1 MIWYNEHLVRALQE
15 ARSAGR
21 WPRVPR
27 EQPAAA
33 RQAVTIALQP
43 APVR

>member
-1 MIWYNEHLVRALQE
+1 MIWYNERLVRALQE
-15 ARSAGR
+15 ARLAGR
-21 WPRVPR
+21 RPRVPR